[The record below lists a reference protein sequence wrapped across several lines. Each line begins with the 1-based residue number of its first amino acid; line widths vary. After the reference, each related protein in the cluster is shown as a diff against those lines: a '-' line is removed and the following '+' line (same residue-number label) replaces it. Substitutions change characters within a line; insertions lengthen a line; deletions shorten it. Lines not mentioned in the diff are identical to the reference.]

1 MDNRGCNSD
10 RLQTQCLQIEKS
22 NIFTTYVLHFAFCE
36 LSFPYTEYHS
46 GCGFQV
52 LNNVLENDRMIHEY
66 ESLTSDLLK
75 WIEEIIQILN
85 EREFENSLQGVQA
98 QLSQFNSYRTQEK
111 PPK

>member
-1 MDNRGCNSD
+1 MS
-10 RLQTQCLQIEKS
+10 S
-22 NIFTTYVLHFAFCE
+22 
-36 LSFPYTEYHS
+36 LSAYIDI
-46 GCGFQV
+46 FQV
-52 LNNVLENDRMIHEY
+52 LNNVLENERMINEY

>member
-1 MDNRGCNSD
+1 MRVS
-10 RLQTQCLQIEKS
+10 RLSSEVPPLLFFRYSIIKLPRVS
-22 NIFTTYVLHFAFCE
+22 S
-36 LSFPYTEYHS
+36 LSAYIDI
-46 GCGFQV
+46 FQV
-52 LNNVLENDRMIHEY
+52 LNNVLENERMINEY